1 MKRKIRVY
9 CHIRPFGEKENSESE
24 KQLLTVVDECTLE
37 FPWKGDKKKHI
48 YDHVFDMRASQDDI
62 FENIHQQPLTTL
74 ELRV

>member
-9 CHIRPFGEKENSESE
+9 CRIRPFNEKWTSESE
-24 KQLLTVVDECTLE
+24 KQMLTVVDECTLE
-37 FPWKGDKKKHI
+37 FLWKDDKKKHI

-62 FENIHQQPLTTL
+62 FENIHQQPLATL